1 MQVTLTFKL
10 PSSKTHKVVGK
21 SSILFRYI
29 NNCWEENLPP
39 TIGGSFMVKVK
50 EYKGMKLKY

>member
-1 MQVTLTFKL
+1 MSEDLVEIKIVTLGDA
-10 PSSKTHKVVGK
+10 VVGK

-50 EYKGMKLKY
+50 EFQGMKLKY

>member
-1 MQVTLTFKL
+1 MSEDLVEIKIVTLGDA
-10 PSSKTHKVVGK
+10 VVGK

-29 NNCWEENLPP
+29 NNCWEENLSP

-50 EYKGMKLKY
+50 EFQGMKLKY